1 MTTPTSTNSAVTPTR
16 REWLRREYQRLRY
29 EYEAVLPAV
38 ALATGILLGLWAGTL
53 VANNQ
58 RDGCTH
64 LGAVWVAT
72 ATGTRC
78 VPVGSFTG
86 FLLNAGG

>member
-1 MTTPTSTNSAVTPTR
+1 MTTPTSTDSTVTPTPPTR
-16 REWLRREYQRLRY
+16 RGRLRD
-29 EYEAVLPAV
+29 EYGTAFTVI

-53 VANNQ
+53 IANNQ